1 MVSSV
6 GISMVG
12 GTVADL
18 FRAND
23 RGNPMNIFALTNF
36 LGQASGGLMMGWVGE
51 KAGFRWC
58 YAVQCIAAAVSV
70 VLNVFVLRETRAEKL
85 LSRRA
90 QKLTKATGIKHVCK
104 ADLQE
109 HKSFLAVLRV
119 SALRPLQFLTGEP
132 IVTVLSIW
140 IGFAWAVI
148 YLGGTATILV
158 FRQYGFTD
166 GQTGSVQACIGVGA
180 LIGSCTNY
188 HQEYL
193 YRRAAQRSPTGRAP
207 PEARL
212 YWAAIGGVLFPLGTM
227 VFAWTGT
234 PNIHW
239 IVPAIM
245 LCISYWGSYCM
256 YNGVFNY
263 FADAYETYSSSAQ
276 AAQGLARNIMAG
288 IFPLFAHQMASG
300 GY

>member
-1 MVSSV
+1 
-6 GISMVG
+6 
-12 GTVADL
+12 
-18 FRAND
+18 
-23 RGNPMNIFALTNF
+23 
-36 LGQASGGLMMGWVGE
+36 MGWVGE

-58 YAVQCIAAAVSV
+58 YAVSMTFHCITDPQVQCIAAAVSV

-119 SALRPLQFLTGEP
+119 SALRPLRGCWPLHPYGSSPNPLLEFLTGEP

-166 GQTGSVQACIGVGA
+166 GQTGSVQAYVYYAERPTDPNSCIGVGA

-256 YNGVFNY
+256 YNGV
-263 FADAYETYSSSAQ
+263 
-276 AAQGLARNIMAG
+276 L
-288 IFPLFAHQMASG
+288 
-300 GY
+300 